1 MYFTVFG
8 TRQIRNAWTG
18 NQEVIQNGLEN
29 LGQIR
34 VHSSWEFATAPKL
47 TARGSE
53 FQTSTVETDLDR

>member
-1 MYFTVFG
+1 MHD
-8 TRQIRNAWTG
+8 G

-34 VHSSWEFATAPKL
+34 VHSSWEFAIAPKL